1 VPRLHDQERRPDAHD
16 LRRLA
21 EDRLG
26 PPRVVVVRQLE
37 RALGGLDVLE
47 SDDASSAFE
56 TTFCATT
63 RHVAVLELDA
73 FGGHRGEVVAFADLG
88 ETRDGQNVHTPVS
101 RMPACAL

>member
-21 EDRLG
+21 ENRLG

-37 RALGGLDVLE
+37 RALGRLDLLE
-47 SDDASSAFE
+47 SDDPSLGLRDDLLRDDE
-56 TTFCATT
+56 
-63 RHVAVLELDA
+63 HVAVLELDA
-73 FGGHRGEVVAFADLG
+73 FGGHRGEVVAFADLR